1 MGPVGS
7 EGWMWH
13 NEESLRLW
21 SITETIIEKSFT
33 RVWRKL
39 LSGPET
45 PAGALGGCQ
54 GISWEV
60 NEQFERENE

>member
-1 MGPVGS
+1 M
-7 EGWMWH
+7 
-13 NEESLRLW
+13 
-21 SITETIIEKSFT
+21 TETILEKSFT
-33 RVWRKL
+33 RVRRKL

-60 NEQFERENE
+60 KEQFERENE